1 LSSWRT
7 SSLKTHGK
15 APPTPLYLRAC
26 VWSAAF
32 RALRPAGGAGLAS
45 TTEIAPASPRPVLTG
60 YLRRD
65 VPGQLCWRGEGGRA
79 VVWQSGRSVG
89 PLAVRNL
96 AAWARVPQMLRT
108 PLPHTPARLHA
119 KLSLQA
125 TSSKY

>member
-65 VPGQLCWRGEGGRA
+65 VPGQLCWRGEGGRK

-96 AAWARVPQMLRT
+96 AAWARVPQMPRT